1 MVTDIPGGVHARD
14 MAFVDYAVAGLA
26 GAVVGF
32 AAGWVARGLKAPG
45 SDVRLEG
52 ELRTQWAASQAEAG
66 RLQAAVSEAGAAKA
80 AAEASR
86 VAAEQRAQAIAL
98 DMAGAR
104 TSEAAA
110 RDRAAALETALAAAR
125 AEAEA
130 CRARLEDQA
139 RFHVQQAREAQERHE
154 AAVRELRE
162 AGDRALLALRDQFK
176 ATAAEALAAN
186 NPRFI
191 EMANEL
197 MGRFKASAEGDLS
210 QRQERIAALVRPL
223 EEQLR
228 AYQQRLQQS
237 ESQQQAALGQVHE
250 QLKSLASQ
258 SQVLSSETQRLR
270 VVLGSNQARGRWGE
284 ETLRR
289 VVEAAGLSA
298 HCDFDVQVQEGDKK
312 PDLVVRLP
320 GERVIVVDSK
330 VPDLD
335 FLDALGSADEARR
348 SEALRE
354 HAAKLRVTIKA
365 LADRD
370 YPRQFPAALD
380 HVVLFVPAESLFS
393 AALEGDRDLIVWA
406 AERRILLAT
415 PASLIA
421 LLRSVAVS
429 WQQHEQ
435 SRNAQEI
442 AAAAQELF
450 VRVAKLAE
458 HLARIRKGL
467 ETANDAYNDAVGSY
481 EGRVRPQGE
490 KVARLGGAA
499 PGKELLEIP
508 PVATALRLPP
518 AATEG

>member
-1 MVTDIPGGVHARD
+1 MTVVEL
-14 MAFVDYAVAGLA
+14 AVVSIAGLGA
-26 GAVVGF
+26 GFV
-32 AAGWVARGLKAPG
+32 AGWVARGQRTPPPAAP
-45 SDVRLEG
+45 DTRLEA
-52 ELRTQWAASQAEAG
+52 ELRAQAAAHHAEAQ
-66 RLQAAVSEAGAAKA
+66 RLQSALADAAAGRA
-80 AAEASR
+80 AAEAAR
-86 VAAEQRAQAIAL
+86 VASDERSRSLGEETASARA
-98 DMAGAR
+98 GEK
-104 TSEAAA
+104 SA
-110 RDRAAALETALAAAR
+110 RDHASSLETALAAAR
-125 AEAEA
+125 AEMEA
-130 CRARLEDQA
+130 GRARLEDQA
-139 RFHVQQAREAQERHE
+139 RFHERQAREAQERHE
-154 AAVRELRE
+154 AALRELRE
-162 AGDRALLALRDQFK
+162 AGDRALAALRDQFK

-186 NPRFI
+186 NPRFL

-197 MGRFKASAEGDLS
+197 LARFKAGADGDLS
-210 QRQERIAALVRPL
+210 QRHERIAALVRPL

-228 AYQQRLQQS
+228 TYQQRLQQA

-330 VPDLD
+330 VPDLE
-335 FLDALGSADEARR
+335 FLDALGASDESRR
-348 SEALRE
+348 AEALRE
-354 HAAKLRVTIKA
+354 HAAKLRATIKA
-365 LADRD
+365 LAERD
-370 YPRQFPAALD
+370 YPRQFPSALD

-406 AERRILLAT
+406 AEKRILLAT

-450 VRVAKLAE
+450 ARVAKLAE
-458 HLARIRKGL
+458 HLGRIRKGL

-490 KVARLGGAA
+490 KLARLGGAA
-499 PGKELLEIP
+499 PGKELVEIP

-518 AATEG
+518 SGEA